1 MAGIGL
7 YGVFYSPCVKTAG
20 VTTGYSG
27 DIKLMGKAIS
37 ANFEANTPE
46 DNPLAANNGIA
57 ENDSSSGSG
66 GTLTQTLDRM
76 DLATAADLYG
86 TTVQDVSVKLGELD
100 VDGKEIVYKGN
111 EVSKPV
117 GAAYIKMVQEDGVR
131 IHEVVF
137 YREVLYS
144 RPKDDAQ
151 TLDPNG
157 SIEWQTPEITGT
169 VAGLQGD
176 GLYPWYRVSRWPS
189 QEAAIAYIEQLFGG
203 TMTDSTRAAAAM
215 ALNENGGK
223 K

>member
-7 YGVFYSPCVKTAG
+7 YGVFYSPCVKSAG

-27 DIKLMGKAIS
+27 EVKLMGKAIS
-37 ANFEANTPE
+37 ANFEAKTPDKNT
-46 DNPLAANNGIA
+46 LAANNGIA
-57 ENDSSSGSG
+57 ENNSSSGSG

-76 DLATAADLYG
+76 DLETAAALYG
-86 TTVQDVSVKLGELD
+86 TTVQQVSVKIGEET
-100 VDGKEIVYKGN
+100 VNGTEIVYKGS
-111 EVSKPV
+111 EVSMPV

-157 SIEWQTPEITGT
+157 SIEWKTPEITGA
-169 VAGLQGD
+169 VAGVQGD
-176 GLYPWYRVSRWPS
+176 GTEPWYRLSRWPT
-189 QEAAIAYIEQLFGG
+189 QEAAIAYIETLFGG
-203 TMTDSTRAAAAM
+203 TMTADTKASAAQ
-215 ALNENGGK
+215 ALDETEETT
-223 K
+223 